1 MPAKSGV
8 SGCVLLVVP
17 NLMAVA
23 LWSPPLDSLGNSV
36 RGIQFCKELVSSF
49 NFHQFDEVKPV
60 KSQTDKFDPRRDSFE
75 HAGTS
80 VVSLLFA
87 AVAGDVTAL
96 QRMFLQGV
104 DMAAADYDGR
114 TALHLAAA
122 EGHSHCLH
130 FLLTTAQLSPQPVDR
145 SGWLTSTNSK
155 IFLTLNNLRWG
166 HTPLSEA
173 EAGNHEDC
181 VEILR
186 TATRTLA
193 NSEQ

>member
-60 KSQTDKFDPRRDSFE
+60 KTETDKFDPRRDSFE

-96 QRMFLQGV
+96 QRMYLQGV

-122 EGHSHCLH
+122 EGHQHCLR
-130 FLLTTAQLSPQPVDR
+130 FLLHTAQLPPQPVDR
-145 SGWLTSTNSK
+145 SVKPN
-155 IFLTLNNLRWG
+155 IFRKYFVKHL
-166 HTPLSEA
+166 
-173 EAGNHEDC
+173 
-181 VEILR
+181 
-186 TATRTLA
+186 
-193 NSEQ
+193 

>member
-36 RGIQFCKELVSSF
+36 RGIQFCKVSLSLGWKEGRKEVSELNVWQELVSSF

-60 KSQTDKFDPRRDSFE
+60 KSQTEKFDPRRDMFE

-96 QRMFLQGV
+96 QRMFLQGL
-104 DMAAADYDGR
+104 DMSAADYDGR

-122 EGHSHCLH
+122 EGHQHCLH
-130 FLLTTAQLSPQPVDR
+130 FLLYTCHLPPGPVDR
-145 SGWLTSTNSK
+145 
-155 IFLTLNNLRWG
+155 
-166 HTPLSEA
+166 
-173 EAGNHEDC
+173 
-181 VEILR
+181 
-186 TATRTLA
+186 
-193 NSEQ
+193 

>member
-36 RGIQFCKELVSSF
+36 RGIQFCKVSSVSGRNTEVLTEINVCQELVSSF
-49 NFHQFDEVKPV
+49 NFHQFEEVKPV
-60 KSQTDKFDPRRDSFE
+60 KSQTDKLDPRQDSFE

-96 QRMFLQGV
+96 QRMYLQGV

-122 EGHSHCLH
+122 EGHQHCLR
-130 FLLTTAQLSPQPVDR
+130 FLLDTAQLSPQPVDR
-145 SGWLTSTNSK
+145 SVIRRAK
-155 IFLTLNNLRWG
+155 Y
-166 HTPLSEA
+166 
-173 EAGNHEDC
+173 C
-181 VEILR
+181 
-186 TATRTLA
+186 
-193 NSEQ
+193 QK

>member
-1 MPAKSGV
+1 MGLPAKSGV

-122 EGHSHCLH
+122 EGHRHCLH

-145 SGWLTSTNSK
+145 SGRQTSTN
-155 IFLTLNNLRWG
+155 IF
-166 HTPLSEA
+166 
-173 EAGNHEDC
+173 
-181 VEILR
+181 
-186 TATRTLA
+186 
-193 NSEQ
+193 NSEQPQVGPHSSVRGRGREP